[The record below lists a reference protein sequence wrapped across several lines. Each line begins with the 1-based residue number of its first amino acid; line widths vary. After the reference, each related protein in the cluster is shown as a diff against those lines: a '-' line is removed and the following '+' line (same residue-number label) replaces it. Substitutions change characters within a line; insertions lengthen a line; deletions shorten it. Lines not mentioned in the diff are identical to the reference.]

1 MAGVS
6 FLVLR
11 NKLVEYTAIKLLS
24 TLANSFAEVCKWTER
39 SSHLKVLENYHF
51 WSDVGWKWKFRRS
64 LTCWGSVNVKSFWL
78 RQTSLFCSVSS
89 TSTFSHS
96 SFDRYLFY
104 RSDFSGCWEL
114 NDFPHSATLMF
125 IPSWKTL
132 RSEIWFTELMI
143 SGLSV
148 RDVKS
153 GRRWFVGF
161 QAVEWHLWHLRGQ
174 TIGEKNHLKWM
185 KCLSSKFTKHEP
197 AVPEFIS

>member
-1 MAGVS
+1 MDRKIFS
-6 FLVLR
+6 
-11 NKLVEYTAIKLLS
+11 
-24 TLANSFAEVCKWTER
+24 
-39 SSHLKVLENYHF
+39 LKILENYHF
-51 WSDVGWKWKFRRS
+51 WSVVGWKWKFRRS
-64 LTCWGSVNVKSFWL
+64 LTCWGSVNGKSFWL

-104 RSDFSGCWEL
+104 RSGFSGCWEL

-125 IPSWKTL
+125 IPSWQTL

-148 RDVKS
+148 RDVKF

-174 TIGEKNHLKWM
+174 TIGEKNHLKWNVSPPNSRNTSLQSQNSFPKQNIPLWNLLM
-185 KCLSSKFTKHEP
+185 
-197 AVPEFIS
+197 VPFLIQWLR